1 MARTRSSGTVRSG
14 FTRSHPSTVE
24 PMRWPKGLPVATR
37 KRLSA
42 AATWWPPCR
51 NSTWPIACRSCRPV
65 AGRRWS
71 SSKARFSPGS
81 RCCVTRIMR
90 RPLIAGNWKMH
101 FTVPEGLEYALRL
114 RHALETYANV
124 VDLVILPPA
133 VMLWEIA
140 NALRDCPIEVGAQNA
155 SWEDQGPFTGEISP
169 KMLAAWCHYLLIGH
183 SERRQLFNET
193 DEQLNR
199 KVQAAFRNK
208 LKVILALG
216 ETLEEHDLAR
226 TEEVITRQLNAALYG
241 IEVKR
246 AADLTIAYEP
256 VWAIGT
262 GRAATPEYAN
272 ETMGLIR
279 GLLVGRF
286 EQLATDMRILYGGSV
301 TPANA
306 RSLMDQP
313 EIDGALVGGA
323 SLKQADF
330 TEIVRAAAELV
341 GLPEGQQGNSEVGH
355 LNIGAGRVVYQDLTR
370 INRAIQDGSL
380 TTNPVLRAAM
390 QSSVSGHALHLMGLV
405 SPGGVH
411 SSSQHL
417 YTLLEMAHAL
427 R

>member
-1 MARTRSSGTVRSG
+1 
-14 FTRSHPSTVE
+14 
-24 PMRWPKGLPVATR
+24 
-37 KRLSA
+37 
-42 AATWWPPCR
+42 
-51 NSTWPIACRSCRPV
+51 
-65 AGRRWS
+65 
-71 SSKARFSPGS
+71 
-81 RCCVTRIMR
+81 MR

-140 NALRDCPIEVGAQNA
+140 NALRGCPIEVGAQNA

-169 KMLAAWCHYLLIGH
+169 KMLAGWCHYLLIGH

-208 LKVILALG
+208 LNVILALG

-241 IEVKR
+241 IDVKGVT
-246 AADLTIAYEP
+246 DLTIAYEP

-279 GLLVGRF
+279 TLLRGKVG
-286 EQLATDMRILYGGSV
+286 QLASEIRVLYGGSV
-301 TPANA
+301 NPANA
-306 RSLMDQP
+306 RSLMEQP

-323 SLKQADF
+323 SLKAVDF
-330 TEIVRAAAELV
+330 TAIVQATAEVVQSARA
-341 GLPEGQQGNSEVGH
+341 
-355 LNIGAGRVVYQDLTR
+355 
-370 INRAIQDGSL
+370 
-380 TTNPVLRAAM
+380 
-390 QSSVSGHALHLMGLV
+390 
-405 SPGGVH
+405 
-411 SSSQHL
+411 
-417 YTLLEMAHAL
+417 
-427 R
+427 

>member
-1 MARTRSSGTVRSG
+1 
-14 FTRSHPSTVE
+14 
-24 PMRWPKGLPVATR
+24 
-37 KRLSA
+37 
-42 AATWWPPCR
+42 
-51 NSTWPIACRSCRPV
+51 
-65 AGRRWS
+65 
-71 SSKARFSPGS
+71 
-81 RCCVTRIMR
+81 MR

-140 NALRDCPIEVGAQNA
+140 NALRSCPIEVGAQNA

-169 KMLAAWCHYLLIGH
+169 KMLAGWCHYLLIGH

-241 IEVKR
+241 IDVKG
-246 AADLTIAYEP
+246 ATDLTIAYEP

-279 GLLVGRF
+279 TLLRGKF
-286 EQLATDMRILYGGSV
+286 GQLASETRVLYGGSV
-301 TPANA
+301 NAANA
-306 RSLMDQP
+306 RSLMEQP

-323 SLKQADF
+323 SLKAVDF
-330 TEIVRAAAELV
+330 TAIVQATAEVVQSARA
-341 GLPEGQQGNSEVGH
+341 
-355 LNIGAGRVVYQDLTR
+355 
-370 INRAIQDGSL
+370 
-380 TTNPVLRAAM
+380 
-390 QSSVSGHALHLMGLV
+390 
-405 SPGGVH
+405 
-411 SSSQHL
+411 
-417 YTLLEMAHAL
+417 
-427 R
+427 